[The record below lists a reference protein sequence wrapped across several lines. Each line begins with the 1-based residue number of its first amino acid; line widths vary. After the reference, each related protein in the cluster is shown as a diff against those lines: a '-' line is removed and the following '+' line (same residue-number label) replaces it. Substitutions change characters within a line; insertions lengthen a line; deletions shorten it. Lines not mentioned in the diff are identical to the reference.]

1 MRVLQGR
8 TFQRLGDTKTRRF
21 SGKVIAATNRDL
33 AGEMREGRFR
43 PDFYYRLCSDI
54 ITTPPL
60 AEQLRETPQ
69 DRRALVL
76 FIAYRLVG
84 AEAEEL
90 TDQVERWIDAHL
102 PDYTWPGN
110 FRELEQCVRN

>member
-33 AGEMREGRFR
+33 AVEMREGRFR

-84 AEAEEL
+84 AEAEE
-90 TDQVERWIDAHL
+90 
-102 PDYTWPGN
+102 
-110 FRELEQCVRN
+110 